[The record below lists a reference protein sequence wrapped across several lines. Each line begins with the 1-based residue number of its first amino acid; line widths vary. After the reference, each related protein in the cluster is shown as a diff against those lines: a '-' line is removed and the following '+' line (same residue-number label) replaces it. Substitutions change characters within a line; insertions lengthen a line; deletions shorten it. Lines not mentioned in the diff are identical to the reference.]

1 MQDLAG
7 FRAAVRERCRAAGRT
22 QQQLA
27 RAVGLHPN
35 VLSHKLHKRGARLN
49 AADVIAIVTTLA
61 DWGHGRL
68 GLGGARAARA
78 HGSARARHPGPG
90 MDYRAAGLPCPT
102 TRRAAGPT
110 AQVGEATPEPAPA
123 TNPGGGRPAPVPA
136 ARCR

>member
-35 VLSHKLHKRGARLN
+35 VLSHKLHERGARLN

-61 DWGHGRL
+61 DWGTVGSASE
-68 GLGGARAARA
+68 ARALLALMGVPEHA
-78 HGSARARHPGPG
+78 IPAQAWTTGPLG
-90 MDYRAAGLPCPT
+90 ALPHDPP
-102 TRRAAGPT
+102 AAGPT
-110 AQVGEATPEPAPA
+110 AQAGQATPEPAPA
-123 TNPGGGRPAPVPA
+123 TNPGGGRPAPDPLP
-136 ARCR
+136 CR